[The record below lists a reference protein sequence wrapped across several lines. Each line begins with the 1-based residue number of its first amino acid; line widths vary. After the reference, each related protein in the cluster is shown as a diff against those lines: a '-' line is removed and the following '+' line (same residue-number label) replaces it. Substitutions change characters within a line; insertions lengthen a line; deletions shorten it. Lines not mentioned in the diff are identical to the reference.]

1 MKRKQ
6 QGFSAVEG
14 IIILLVAL
22 LLALIGWWIWQQN
35 QKKDDDSKKDN
46 SSQQSQNTEQQN
58 QDSEQNDN
66 QTYLVITEWDVRF
79 KTEANNID
87 AYYVIEQGKPDYAY
101 LSLNSLKNVDDC
113 AADKTSVGVYTR
125 FTKDDIDPIAEQKYL
140 DLYPNAPKVGNYY
153 FIFTQPQAYCSEN
166 QATITKAEAAT
177 QAFKANTATVEVNP

>member
-6 QGFSAVEG
+6 DGFTAVEG
-14 IIILLVAL
+14 IIILLIML

-35 QKKDDDSKKDN
+35 QKKGDDSKKDN
-46 SSQQSQNTEQQN
+46 SSQQSQDTEQQN
-58 QDSEQNDN
+58 QNNN

-79 KTEANNID
+79 KTDAANAD

-101 LSLNSLKNVDDC
+101 LSLASLKNVDDC
-113 AADKTSVGVYTR
+113 AADKTSVGAYTR
-125 FTKDDIDPIAEQKYL
+125 FTKDDVDPNAEQKYI

-166 QATITKAEAAT
+166 QATITKAEDAT
-177 QAFKANTATVEVNP
+177 QAFKNNAATVEANP